1 MIKYP
6 QYKKLSDEY
15 IIGKIADFLAEDIP
29 DGDKT
34 TEGAILEGVPISAEI
49 QATEEL
55 VFAGEQII
63 PHCFG
68 EHCQTTLNHNDG
80 DSLING
86 DVIGVVTG
94 HARDILSRER
104 VMLNLIQRLC
114 GIASLTHKYAEIANP
129 FNVKILDTR
138 KTTPGLRL
146 FEKYAVTVGGG
157 YNHRLNLSDGI
168 LIKDNHIIAA
178 GSVTKAIETVRKA
191 GAGLPLEIEVDNKNQ
206 ISEALEVNVDG
217 FLLDNM
223 NPQTIK
229 EAVSLIRAS
238 ENGKDIFIEASGG
251 ITLNN
256 IQPYLET
263 GINAVSIGALTH
275 QAVSKDIRL
284 NFIN

>member
-1 MIKYP
+1 MEYTQHK
-6 QYKKLSDEY
+6 QLSNEY
-15 IIGKIADFLAEDIP
+15 IIGKIADFLAEDMP

-34 TEGAILEGVPISAEI
+34 TENTIPEGGTISAEI
-49 QATEEL
+49 QSGEEL
-55 VFAGEQII
+55 VFACEKII

-68 EHCQTTLNHNDG
+68 ENCQTTLNHNDG
-80 DSLING
+80 DYLLNG

-94 HARDILSRER
+94 PAREILSRER

-114 GIASLTHKYAEIANP
+114 GIATLTLEYAEIANP

-146 FEKYAVTVGGG
+146 FEKYAVAVGGG

-168 LIKDNHIIAA
+168 LIKDNHIIAV
-178 GSVTKAIETVRKA
+178 GSVTKAIESVRKA
-191 GAGLPLEIEVDNKNQ
+191 GAGLPLEIEVDNINQ
-206 ISEALEVNVDG
+206 IREALEANADG

-229 EAVSLIRAS
+229 ESVSLIRAS
-238 ENGKDIFIEASGG
+238 ENGNDIFIEASGG
-251 ITLNN
+251 ITLKN
-256 IQPYLET
+256 IHPFLET
-263 GINAVSIGALTH
+263 GIDAISIGALTH

-284 NFIN
+284 NFIP

>member
-1 MIKYP
+1 MEYTQHK
-6 QYKKLSDEY
+6 QLSNEY
-15 IIGKIADFLAEDIP
+15 IVAKIADFLAEDMP

-34 TEGAILEGVPISAEI
+34 TKDTIPEGVTISAEI
-49 QATEEL
+49 QSGEEL
-55 VFAGEQII
+55 LFACEKII

-68 EHCQTTLNHNDG
+68 ENCQTTLNHNDG
-80 DSLING
+80 DYLLNG

-94 HARDILSRER
+94 PAREILSRER

-114 GIASLTHKYAEIANP
+114 GIATLTLEYAEIANP

-146 FEKYAVTVGGG
+146 FEKYAVAVGGG

-178 GSVTKAIETVRKA
+178 GSVTKAIESVRKA
-191 GAGLPLEIEVDNKNQ
+191 GAGLPLEIEVDNINQ
-206 ISEALEVNVDG
+206 IREALEANVDG

-229 EAVSLIRAS
+229 ESVSLIRAS
-238 ENGKDIFIEASGG
+238 ENGNDIFIEASGG
-251 ITLNN
+251 ITLKN
-256 IQPYLET
+256 IHPFLET
-263 GINAVSIGALTH
+263 GIDAISIGALTH
-275 QAVSKDIRL
+275 QAVSKDICL
-284 NFIN
+284 NFIT

>member
-1 MIKYP
+1 MEYTQHK
-6 QYKKLSDEY
+6 QLSNEY
-15 IIGKIADFLAEDIP
+15 IVAKIADFLAEDMP

-34 TEGAILEGVPISAEI
+34 TEGTIPEGVTISAEI
-49 QATEEL
+49 QSGEEL
-55 VFAGEQII
+55 VFAGEKII

-68 EHCQTTLNHNDG
+68 ENCQTTLNHNDG
-80 DSLING
+80 DYLLNG

-94 HARDILSRER
+94 PAREILSRER

-114 GIASLTHKYAEIANP
+114 GIATLTLEYAEIANP

-146 FEKYAVTVGGG
+146 FEKYAVAVGGG

-178 GSVTKAIETVRKA
+178 GSVTKVIESVRKA
-191 GAGLPLEIEVDNKNQ
+191 GAGLPLEIEVDNINQ
-206 ISEALEVNVDG
+206 IREALEANADG

-229 EAVSLIRAS
+229 ESVSLIRAS
-238 ENGKDIFIEASGG
+238 ENGNDIFIEASGG
-251 ITLNN
+251 ITLKN
-256 IQPYLET
+256 IHPFLET
-263 GINAVSIGALTH
+263 GIDAISIGALTH

-284 NFIN
+284 NFIT

>member
-1 MIKYP
+1 MEYTQHK
-6 QYKKLSDEY
+6 QLSNEY
-15 IIGKIADFLAEDIP
+15 IVVKIADFLAEDMP

-34 TEGAILEGVPISAEI
+34 TEGTIPEGVTISAEI
-49 QATEEL
+49 QSGEEL
-55 VFAGEQII
+55 VFTGEKII

-68 EHCQTTLNHNDG
+68 ENCQTTLNHNDG
-80 DSLING
+80 DYLLNG
-86 DVIGVVTG
+86 DVIGFVTG
-94 HARDILSRER
+94 PAREILSRER

-114 GIASLTHKYAEIANP
+114 GIATLTLEYAEIANP

-146 FEKYAVTVGGG
+146 FEKYAVAVGGG

-168 LIKDNHIIAA
+168 LIKDNHIIAV
-178 GSVTKAIETVRKA
+178 GSVTKAIESVRKA
-191 GAGLPLEIEVDNKNQ
+191 GAGLPLEIEVDNINQ
-206 ISEALEVNVDG
+206 IREALEANVDG

-229 EAVSLIRAS
+229 ESVSLIRAS
-238 ENGKDIFIEASGG
+238 ENGNDIFIETSGG
-251 ITLNN
+251 ITLKN

-263 GINAVSIGALTH
+263 GIDAISIGALTH

-284 NFIN
+284 NFIT

>member
-1 MIKYP
+1 MEYTQHK
-6 QYKKLSDEY
+6 QLSNEY
-15 IIGKIADFLAEDIP
+15 IVAKIADFLAEDMP

-34 TEGAILEGVPISAEI
+34 TKETIPEGVTISAEI
-49 QATEEL
+49 QSGEEL
-55 VFAGEQII
+55 VFAGEKII

-68 EHCQTTLNHNDG
+68 ENCQTTLNRNDG
-80 DSLING
+80 DYLLNG

-94 HARDILSRER
+94 PAREILSRER

-114 GIASLTHKYAEIANP
+114 GIAILTLEYAEIANP

-146 FEKYAVTVGGG
+146 FEKYAVAVGGG

-178 GSVTKAIETVRKA
+178 GSVTKAIESVRKA
-191 GAGLPLEIEVDNKNQ
+191 GAGLPLEIEVDNINQ
-206 ISEALEVNVDG
+206 IREALEANVDG

-229 EAVSLIRAS
+229 ESVSLIRAS
-238 ENGKDIFIEASGG
+238 ENGNDIFIEASGG
-251 ITLNN
+251 ITLKN
-256 IQPYLET
+256 IHPFLET
-263 GINAVSIGALTH
+263 GIDAISIGALTH
-275 QAVSKDIRL
+275 QAVSKDICL
-284 NFIN
+284 NFIT

>member
-1 MIKYP
+1 MEYTQHK
-6 QYKKLSDEY
+6 QLSNEY
-15 IIGKIADFLAEDIP
+15 IVAKIADFLAEDMP

-34 TEGAILEGVPISAEI
+34 TKETIPEGATISAEI
-49 QATEEL
+49 QSEEEL
-55 VFAGEQII
+55 VFAGEKII

-68 EHCQTTLNHNDG
+68 ENCQTTLNHNDG
-80 DSLING
+80 DYLLNG

-94 HARDILSRER
+94 PAREILSRER

-114 GIASLTHKYAEIANP
+114 GIATLTLEYAEIANP

-146 FEKYAVTVGGG
+146 FEKYAVAVGGG

-178 GSVTKAIETVRKA
+178 GSVTKAIESVRKA
-191 GAGLPLEIEVDNKNQ
+191 GAGLPLEIEVDNINQ
-206 ISEALEVNVDG
+206 IREALEANADG

-229 EAVSLIRAS
+229 ESVSLIRAS
-238 ENGKDIFIEASGG
+238 ENGNDIFIEASGG
-251 ITLNN
+251 ITLKN
-256 IQPYLET
+256 IHPFLET
-263 GINAVSIGALTH
+263 GIDAISIGALTH
-275 QAVSKDIRL
+275 QAVSKDICL
-284 NFIN
+284 NFIT

>member
-1 MIKYP
+1 MEYTQHK
-6 QYKKLSDEY
+6 QLSNEY
-15 IIGKIADFLAEDIP
+15 IVVKIADFLAEDMP

-34 TEGAILEGVPISAEI
+34 TEGTIPEGVTISAEI
-49 QATEEL
+49 QSGEEL
-55 VFAGEQII
+55 VFAGEKII

-68 EHCQTTLNHNDG
+68 ENCQTTLNHNDG
-80 DSLING
+80 DYLLNG

-94 HARDILSRER
+94 PAREILSRER

-114 GIASLTHKYAEIANP
+114 GIATLTLEYAEIANP

-146 FEKYAVTVGGG
+146 FEKYAVAVGGG

-178 GSVTKAIETVRKA
+178 GSVTKAIESVRKA
-191 GAGLPLEIEVDNKNQ
+191 GAGLPLEIEVDNINQ
-206 ISEALEVNVDG
+206 IREALEANVDG

-229 EAVSLIRAS
+229 ESVSLIRAS
-238 ENGKDIFIEASGG
+238 ENGNDIFIEASGG
-251 ITLNN
+251 ITLKN
-256 IQPYLET
+256 IHPFLET
-263 GINAVSIGALTH
+263 GIDAISIGALTH
-275 QAVSKDIRL
+275 QAVSKDICL
-284 NFIN
+284 NFIT

>member
-1 MIKYP
+1 MEYTQHK
-6 QYKKLSDEY
+6 QLSNEY
-15 IIGKIADFLAEDIP
+15 IVVKIADFLAEDMP

-34 TEGAILEGVPISAEI
+34 TEGTIPEGVTISAEI
-49 QATEEL
+49 QSGEEL
-55 VFAGEQII
+55 VFTGEKII

-68 EHCQTTLNHNDG
+68 ENCQTTLNHNDG
-80 DSLING
+80 DYLLNG

-94 HARDILSRER
+94 PAREILSRER

-114 GIASLTHKYAEIANP
+114 GIATLTLEYAEIANP

-146 FEKYAVTVGGG
+146 FEKYAVAVGGG

-168 LIKDNHIIAA
+168 LIKDNHIIAV
-178 GSVTKAIETVRKA
+178 GSVTKAIESVRKA
-191 GAGLPLEIEVDNKNQ
+191 GAGLPLEIEVDNINQ
-206 ISEALEVNVDG
+206 IRKALEANVDG

-229 EAVSLIRAS
+229 ESVSLIRAS
-238 ENGKDIFIEASGG
+238 ENGNDIFIEASGG
-251 ITLNN
+251 ITLKN
-256 IQPYLET
+256 IHPFLET
-263 GINAVSIGALTH
+263 GIDAISIGALTH

-284 NFIN
+284 NFIT

>member
-1 MIKYP
+1 MEYTQHK
-6 QYKKLSDEY
+6 QLSNEY
-15 IIGKIADFLAEDIP
+15 IVAKIADFLAEDMP

-34 TEGAILEGVPISAEI
+34 TEGIIPEGVTISAEI
-49 QATEEL
+49 QSGEEL
-55 VFAGEQII
+55 VFAGEKII

-68 EHCQTTLNHNDG
+68 ENCQTTLNHNDG
-80 DSLING
+80 DYLLNG

-94 HARDILSRER
+94 PAREILSRER

-114 GIASLTHKYAEIANP
+114 GIATLTLEYAEIANP

-146 FEKYAVTVGGG
+146 FEKYAVAVGGG

-178 GSVTKAIETVRKA
+178 GSVTKVIESVRKA
-191 GAGLPLEIEVDNKNQ
+191 GAGLPLEIEVDNINQ
-206 ISEALEVNVDG
+206 IREALEANVAG

-229 EAVSLIRAS
+229 ESVSLIRAS
-238 ENGKDIFIEASGG
+238 ENGNDIFIEASGG
-251 ITLNN
+251 ITLKN
-256 IQPYLET
+256 IHPFLET
-263 GINAVSIGALTH
+263 GIDAISIGALTH
-275 QAVSKDIRL
+275 QAVSKDICL
-284 NFIN
+284 NFIT

>member
-1 MIKYP
+1 MEYTQHK
-6 QYKKLSDEY
+6 QLSNEY
-15 IIGKIADFLAEDIP
+15 IVAKIADFLAEDIP

-34 TEGAILEGVPISAEI
+34 TEGTIPEGVTISAEI
-49 QATEEL
+49 QSGEEL
-55 VFAGEQII
+55 VFACEKII

-68 EHCQTTLNHNDG
+68 ENCQTTLNHNDG
-80 DSLING
+80 DYLLNG

-94 HARDILSRER
+94 PAREILSRER

-114 GIASLTHKYAEIANP
+114 GIATLTLEYAEIENP

-146 FEKYAVTVGGG
+146 FEKYAVAVGGG

-178 GSVTKAIETVRKA
+178 GSVTKAIESVRKA
-191 GAGLPLEIEVDNKNQ
+191 GAGLPLEIEVDNINQ
-206 ISEALEVNVDG
+206 IREALETNVDG

-223 NPQTIK
+223 NLQTIK
-229 EAVSLIRAS
+229 ESVSLIRAS
-238 ENGKDIFIEASGG
+238 ENGNDIFIEASGG
-251 ITLNN
+251 ITLKN
-256 IQPYLET
+256 IHPFLET
-263 GINAVSIGALTH
+263 GIDAISIGALTH

-284 NFIN
+284 NFIT

>member
-1 MIKYP
+1 MEYTQHK
-6 QYKKLSDEY
+6 QLSNEY
-15 IIGKIADFLAEDIP
+15 IVAKIADFLAEDMP

-34 TEGAILEGVPISAEI
+34 TEGTIPEGVTISAEI
-49 QATEEL
+49 QSGEEL
-55 VFAGEQII
+55 VFAGEKII

-68 EHCQTTLNHNDG
+68 ENCQTTLNHNDG
-80 DSLING
+80 DYLLNG

-94 HARDILSRER
+94 PAREILSRER

-114 GIASLTHKYAEIANP
+114 GIATLTRKYAAIANP

-146 FEKYAVTVGGG
+146 FEKYAVAVGGG

-178 GSVTKAIETVRKA
+178 GSVTKAIESIRKA
-191 GAGLPLEIEVDNKNQ
+191 GAGLPLEIEVDNINQ
-206 ISEALEVNVDG
+206 IREALEANVDG

-223 NPQTIK
+223 NPQTIN
-229 EAVSLIRAS
+229 ESLSLIRAS
-238 ENGKDIFIEASGG
+238 ENGNDIFIEASGG

-256 IQPYLET
+256 IRPFLET
-263 GINAVSIGALTH
+263 GLNAVSIGALTH

-284 NFIN
+284 NFII

>member
-1 MIKYP
+1 MEYTQHK
-6 QYKKLSDEY
+6 QLSNEY
-15 IIGKIADFLAEDIP
+15 IVAKIADFLAEDMP

-34 TEGAILEGVPISAEI
+34 TEGTTPEGVTISAEI
-49 QATEEL
+49 QSGGEL
-55 VFAGEQII
+55 VFAGEKII

-68 EHCQTTLNHNDG
+68 ENCQTTLNHNDG
-80 DSLING
+80 DYLLSG

-94 HARDILSRER
+94 PAREILSRER

-114 GIASLTHKYAEIANP
+114 GIATLTRKYAEIANP

-146 FEKYAVTVGGG
+146 FEKYAVAVGGG

-178 GSVTKAIETVRKA
+178 GSVTKAIESVRKA
-191 GAGLPLEIEVDNKNQ
+191 GAGLPLEIEVDNINQ
-206 ISEALEVNVDG
+206 IREALEANVDG

-229 EAVSLIRAS
+229 ESVSLIRAS
-238 ENGKDIFIEASGG
+238 ENGNDIFIEASGG
-251 ITLNN
+251 ITLKN
-256 IQPYLET
+256 IHPFLET
-263 GINAVSIGALTH
+263 GIDAISIGALTH

-284 NFIN
+284 NFIT

>member
-1 MIKYP
+1 MEYTQHK
-6 QYKKLSDEY
+6 QLSNEY
-15 IIGKIADFLAEDIP
+15 IVEKIADFLAEDMP

-34 TEGAILEGVPISAEI
+34 TEGIIPEGVTISAEI
-49 QATEEL
+49 QSGEEL
-55 VFAGEQII
+55 VFAGEKII

-68 EHCQTTLNHNDG
+68 ENCQTTLNHNDG
-80 DSLING
+80 DYLLNG

-94 HARDILSRER
+94 PAREILSRER

-114 GIASLTHKYAEIANP
+114 GIATLTLEYAEIANP

-146 FEKYAVTVGGG
+146 FEKYAVAVGGG

-178 GSVTKAIETVRKA
+178 GSVTKVIESVRKA
-191 GAGLPLEIEVDNKNQ
+191 GAGLPLEIEVDNINQ
-206 ISEALEVNVDG
+206 IREALEANVAG

-229 EAVSLIRAS
+229 ESVSLIRAS
-238 ENGKDIFIEASGG
+238 ENGNDIFIEASGG
-251 ITLNN
+251 ITLKN
-256 IQPYLET
+256 IHPFLET
-263 GINAVSIGALTH
+263 GIDAISIGALTH
-275 QAVSKDIRL
+275 QAVSKDICL
-284 NFIN
+284 NFIT

>member
-1 MIKYP
+1 MEYTQHK
-6 QYKKLSDEY
+6 QLSNEY
-15 IIGKIADFLAEDIP
+15 IVAKIADFLAEDMP

-34 TEGAILEGVPISAEI
+34 TKDTIPERVTISAEI
-49 QATEEL
+49 QSGEEL
-55 VFAGEQII
+55 VFAGEKII

-68 EHCQTTLNHNDG
+68 ENCQTTLNHNDG
-80 DSLING
+80 DYLLNG

-94 HARDILSRER
+94 PAREILSRER

-114 GIASLTHKYAEIANP
+114 GIATLTLEYAEIANP

-146 FEKYAVTVGGG
+146 FEKYAVAVGGG

-178 GSVTKAIETVRKA
+178 GSVTKAIESVRKA
-191 GAGLPLEIEVDNKNQ
+191 GAGLPLEIEVDNINQ
-206 ISEALEVNVDG
+206 IREALETNVDG

-229 EAVSLIRAS
+229 ESVSLIRAS
-238 ENGKDIFIEASGG
+238 ENGNDIFIEASGG
-251 ITLNN
+251 ITLKN
-256 IQPYLET
+256 IHPFLET
-263 GINAVSIGALTH
+263 GIDAISIGALTH

-284 NFIN
+284 NFIT

>member
-1 MIKYP
+1 MEYTQHK
-6 QYKKLSDEY
+6 QLSNEY
-15 IIGKIADFLAEDIP
+15 IVVKIADFLAEDMP

-34 TEGAILEGVPISAEI
+34 TEGTIPEGVTISAEI
-49 QATEEL
+49 QSGEEL
-55 VFAGEQII
+55 VFAGEKII

-68 EHCQTTLNHNDG
+68 ENCQTTLNHNDG
-80 DSLING
+80 DYLLNG

-94 HARDILSRER
+94 PAREILSRER

-114 GIASLTHKYAEIANP
+114 GIATLTLEYAEIANP

-146 FEKYAVTVGGG
+146 FEKYAVAVGGG

-178 GSVTKAIETVRKA
+178 GSVTKVIESVRKA
-191 GAGLPLEIEVDNKNQ
+191 GAGLPLEIEVDNINQ
-206 ISEALEVNVDG
+206 IRKALEANVDG

-229 EAVSLIRAS
+229 ESVSLIRAS
-238 ENGKDIFIEASGG
+238 ENGNDIFIEASGG
-251 ITLNN
+251 ITLKNLH
-256 IQPYLET
+256 PFLET
-263 GINAVSIGALTH
+263 GIDAISIGALTH

-284 NFIN
+284 NFIT

>member
-1 MIKYP
+1 MEYTQHK
-6 QYKKLSDEY
+6 QLSNEY
-15 IIGKIADFLAEDIP
+15 IVAKIADFLAEDMP

-34 TEGAILEGVPISAEI
+34 TKETIPEGATISAEI
-49 QATEEL
+49 QSGEEL
-55 VFAGEQII
+55 VFAGEKII

-68 EHCQTTLNHNDG
+68 ENCQTTLNHNDG
-80 DSLING
+80 DYLLNG

-94 HARDILSRER
+94 PAREILSRER

-114 GIASLTHKYAEIANP
+114 GIATLTRKYTAIANP

-146 FEKYAVTVGGG
+146 FEKYAVAVGGG

-178 GSVTKAIETVRKA
+178 GSVTKAIESVRKA
-191 GAGLPLEIEVDNKNQ
+191 GAGLPLEIEVDNINQ
-206 ISEALEVNVDG
+206 IREALEANVDG

-229 EAVSLIRAS
+229 ESVSLIRAS
-238 ENGKDIFIEASGG
+238 ENGNDIFIEASGG
-251 ITLNN
+251 ITLKN
-256 IQPYLET
+256 IHPFLET
-263 GINAVSIGALTH
+263 GIDAISIGALTH
-275 QAVSKDIRL
+275 QAVSKDICL
-284 NFIN
+284 NFIT

>member
-1 MIKYP
+1 M
-6 QYKKLSDEY
+6 
-15 IIGKIADFLAEDIP
+15 P

-34 TEGAILEGVPISAEI
+34 TENTIPEGGTISAEI
-49 QATEEL
+49 QSGEEL
-55 VFAGEQII
+55 VFACEKII

-68 EHCQTTLNHNDG
+68 ENCQTTLNHNDG
-80 DSLING
+80 DYLLNG

-94 HARDILSRER
+94 PAREILSRER

-114 GIASLTHKYAEIANP
+114 GIATLTLEYAEIANP

-157 YNHRLNLSDGI
+157 YNHRFNLSDGI

-178 GSVTKAIETVRKA
+178 GSVTKAIESVRKA
-191 GAGLPLEIEVDNKNQ
+191 GAGLPLEIEVDNINQ
-206 ISEALEVNVDG
+206 IREALEANVDG

-229 EAVSLIRAS
+229 ESVSLIRAS
-238 ENGKDIFIEASGG
+238 ENGNDIFIEASGG
-251 ITLNN
+251 ITLKN
-256 IQPYLET
+256 IHPFLET
-263 GINAVSIGALTH
+263 GIDAISIGALTH
-275 QAVSKDIRL
+275 QAVSKDICL
-284 NFIN
+284 NFIT